1 MKEKTFVGERESGQM
16 LSSMVTL
23 NSTVKKRESGRE
35 VDNQRWQIESL
46 VTSNVLRYLRVAV
59 AFLFTSRPTVAR
71 GTIVHSATSHLAI
84 MEV

>member
-46 VTSNVLRYLRVAV
+46 VTNVSRHLRVAV

-71 GTIVHSATSHLAI
+71 GTIVHSATSHLAKMSI
-84 MEV
+84 

>member
-23 NSTVKKRESGRE
+23 NSTIESGRE

-46 VTSNVLRYLRVAV
+46 VTNVLRHLRVAV

-71 GTIVHSATSHLAI
+71 GTIVPSATNRSA
-84 MEV
+84 